1 MRGWGDM
8 DEIEQLLENI
18 FPPTATILKL
28 QNNRPAIL
36 LADIDGDRLKE
47 LIVAYQFRGENYLLL
62 LKKTIDYW
70 YPVMEIKGK
79 GYAITELM
87 AVQIT
92 PNGVKSLIVGWQI
105 GSIWSELIILQWKG
119 YGFTNLLPNNT
130 VYSKLFVEDM
140 PGRYG
145 KDGQYELAIWSH
157 DTGDAYMVDVYR
169 YDGKEFVLAKDV
181 YPYYFKKVVSF
192 YKQLVQIYNYS
203 YYWYYLADAQLKAKE
218 LDDALI
224 SIDKALNSTF
234 LYPSKEKM
242 IDLKQKI
249 LKKQLSSD
257 G

>member
-18 FPPTATILKL
+18 LPPTATILKL

-224 SIDKALNSTF
+224 SIDKALNSIF
-234 LYPSKEKM
+234 LYPTKEKM

-249 LKKQLSSD
+249 FKKQLLSD